1 MASHGVAR
9 TSRARTPAQYQA
21 DQDKIAAYRD
31 LDARLLAAN
40 TDPSALADPA
50 TLSLTADL
58 LARNPEHYTAW
69 NVRRR
74 CLTCGSLSKRS
85 PGPSPSAPSATS
97 STHSTA
103 PTSSAAWSPSGSAVT
118 QPAPASRPHPSS
130 GRSGTTAEG
139 SPAPDVAVPEANA
152 TLKTDDKTD
161 DKHSA
166 LVLDTL
172 RSELQFTFPLIK
184 ANPKCY
190 WIWNYRLWLLQQAI
204 ELLPVAAARRV
215 WDEELGLVALMLTKD
230 QRNFH
235 AWGYRR
241 HVVRTLESEALAGST
256 MSEAEFA
263 YTERMISAGLSNFS
277 AWHHRSRV
285 IPRLLDER
293 GFNDAERR
301 AFLDAEFSLVRRA
314 LDVGPEDQSCWYYH
328 QFLVLNITEPV
339 GKQTIAPNLSA
350 EDKVPILQSEIDN
363 IKDLLEDYDDDLKLA
378 YEALMDYT
386 PALARLEGREETEAN
401 RAELQ
406 GWLAKLR
413 KLDPMRKGRWDDFE
427 RAHSLR

>member
-40 TDPSALADPA
+40 NDSSALADPA

-69 NVRRR
+69 N
-74 CLTCGSLSKRS
+74 
-85 PGPSPSAPSATS
+85 
-97 STHSTA
+97 
-103 PTSSAAWSPSGSAVT
+103 
-118 QPAPASRPHPSS
+118 
-130 GRSGTTAEG
+130 
-139 SPAPDVAVPEANA
+139 
-152 TLKTDDKTD
+152 
-161 DKHSA
+161 
-166 LVLDTL
+166 
-172 RSELQFTFPLIK
+172 
-184 ANPKCY
+184 
-190 WIWNYRLWLLQQAI
+190 
-204 ELLPVAAARRV
+204 
-215 WDEELGLVALMLTKD
+215 ELGLVALMLTKD

-285 IPRLLDER
+285 IPRLLNER
-293 GFNDAERR
+293 GLNDAERR

-328 QFLVLNITEPV
+328 QFLVLNMTEPV
-339 GKQTIAPNLSA
+339 GKQTIAPNLGA

-386 PALARLEGREETEAN
+386 PALARLEGREETETD

>member
-21 DQDKIAAYRD
+21 DQDKIAAYRA

-40 TDPSALADPA
+40 TDSSALADPA

-74 CLTCGSLSKRS
+74 CLTCGSLSKPS
-85 PGPSPSAPSATS
+85 PGPLPSAPSATS
-97 STHSTA
+97 STPSTA
-103 PTSSAAWSPSGSAVT
+103 STSSAAWSPSGSAAT
-118 QPAPASRPHPSS
+118 PPAPASRPPPSS
-130 GRSGTTAEG
+130 GKSGTTADHTASET
-139 SPAPDVAVPEANA
+139 PAASAPKEDARE
-152 TLKTDDKTD
+152 
-161 DKHSA
+161 A
-166 LVLDTL
+166 LVLNTL
-172 RSELQFTFPLIK
+172 RSELKFTFPLIK

-204 ELLPVAAARRV
+204 ELLPVAVARRV

-241 HVVRTLESEALAGST
+241 HVVRTLESEVLAGST

-263 YTERMISAGLSNFS
+263 YTERMIGAGLSNFS

-285 IPRLLDER
+285 IPRLLEER
-293 GFNDAERR
+293 GVKDEERR
-301 AFLDAEFSLVRRA
+301 SFLDAEFALVRRA

-350 EDKVPILQSEIDN
+350 ADKIPILQSEIEN

-386 PALARLEGREETEAN
+386 PALARLEGREETETD
-401 RAELQ
+401 RTELQ

-427 RAHSLR
+427 REHSLH

>member
-21 DQDKIAAYRD
+21 DQDKIAAYRA
-31 LDARLLAAN
+31 LDTRLLAAN
-40 TDPSALADPA
+40 TNPSALADSA

-74 CLTCGSLSKRS
+74 CLTCGSLSRPS
-85 PGPSPSAPSATS
+85 PGPSPLVPSATS
-97 STHSTA
+97 STPSTA
-103 PTSSAAWSPSGSAVT
+103 PTSSAAWSPSGSDAT
-118 QPAPASRPHPSS
+118 PPAPASRPPPSS
-130 GRSGTTAEG
+130 GRSGTTAEETG
-139 SPAPDVAVPEANA
+139 APETAAAPPAS
-152 TLKTDDKTD
+152 KTDDRD
-161 DKHSA
+161 A
-166 LVLDTL
+166 LILNTL
-172 RSELQFTFPLIK
+172 RSELKFTFPLIK

-190 WIWNYRLWLLQQAI
+190 WIWNYRLWLLQQAV
-204 ELLPVAAARRV
+204 ELLPVELARRV

-241 HVVRTLESEALAGST
+241 HVVRTLESEKLAGST

-263 YTERMISAGLSNFS
+263 YTERMIGAGLSNFS

-293 GFNDAERR
+293 GLNDGERR
-301 AFLDAEFSLVRRA
+301 AFLDAEFDLVRRA

-350 EDKVPILQSEIDN
+350 EDKIPILQSEIDN

-386 PALARLEGREETEAN
+386 PALARLEGREETEAD

-427 RAHSLR
+427 QEHSLH